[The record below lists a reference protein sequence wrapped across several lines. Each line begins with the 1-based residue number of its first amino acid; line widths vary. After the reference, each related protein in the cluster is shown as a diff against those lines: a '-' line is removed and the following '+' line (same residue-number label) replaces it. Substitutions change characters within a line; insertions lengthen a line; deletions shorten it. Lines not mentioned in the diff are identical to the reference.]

1 MSNRDPKIA
10 SVIRFV
16 QSKLSLAA
24 VSTCALLILG
34 GCTSIQPDFMDMTE
48 AYERSI
54 DMHQKKSL
62 LTNML
67 RASNDL
73 PLMFTDITTVAGTGS
88 INTNSTIG
96 ASMVSAEP
104 GSLAGFFSSTNGS
117 SASIGTGLSTN
128 RSFTFSLGSLNNEEF
143 YRGFLTDTPLED
155 MYFYMRSDHPSKE
168 FVASLLVD
176 SIELTG
182 QDGVKNI
189 YVNDPLSPDYPLF
202 QSVVYQLV
210 DDGLTAE
217 MINQMVDIGPAL
229 SKEDFNKVLPEI
241 SKLIQAK
248 VQVRKLTTKP
258 ETYQLTMIVPK
269 AKFCMDSALTQR
281 RFGKQMSCKSLS
293 QTAAA
298 AQTVKNPGPAESSKE
313 TLLINL
319 RSTKAVFAYL
329 GKLIARQIG
338 PNPVITTIRVP
349 VGKGQFEQTPIILV
363 HQGMLSPFDKLIAST
378 NYQGTTYSV
387 PLRDSGYSAKV
398 FDLLS
403 VMVTMN
409 KIPGSI
415 PASPGVLIR

>member
-1 MSNRDPKIA
+1 MSNRDPKIT
-10 SVIRFV
+10 SVIRFL
-16 QSKLSLAA
+16 QKKLSLAA
-24 VSTCALLILG
+24 AGASALLILG

-96 ASMVSAEP
+96 TNMSSVEP
-104 GSLAGFFSSTNGS
+104 GSLAGFFSPSTANT
-117 SASIGTGLSTN
+117 AIGTGLSTN

-182 QDGVKNI
+182 HDGIKNI
-189 YVNDPLSPDYPLF
+189 YVNDPLSPDYPIF

-217 MINQMVDIGPAL
+217 MINQMVDIGLAL

-248 VQVRKLTTKP
+248 VQVRKLSTKP

-269 AKFCMDSALTQR
+269 AKFCMDSALTSTTFWQTDELY
-281 RFGKQMSCKSLS
+281 KSV
-293 QTAAA
+293 AD
-298 AQTVKNPGPAESSKE
+298 
-313 TLLINL
+313 
-319 RSTKAVFAYL
+319 RS
-329 GKLIARQIG
+329 GC
-338 PNPVITTIRVP
+338 TIRQ
-349 VGKGQFEQTPIILV
+349 KSSTCRIL
-363 HQGMLSPFDKLIAST
+363 
-378 NYQGTTYSV
+378 
-387 PLRDSGYSAKV
+387 
-398 FDLLS
+398 
-403 VMVTMN
+403 
-409 KIPGSI
+409 
-415 PASPGVLIR
+415 